1 MSIVIR
7 CSWKSSRDRV
17 LYLVSD
23 CRVQKFWQDEDWES
37 IMRGLEKTKLKY
49 VMASSLLIYPKN
61 PWLTY
66 NIIMKL
72 FHLALLGACMILAI
86 AAPLLIKMFGSEEKN
101 RIKEINY
108 DLPVPS
114 WFPFNTESILGF
126 TVAYTLI
133 LCEICVIVMYVG
145 AAVPS
150 LVYLVFEVNLQ
161 FMLLEKS
168 ILNLE
173 SRANEIYKGRIEHQ
187 SENNPLLYERCVKE
201 CLRENLLHHI
211 AISRFFSLHE
221 DITSTIYGILIGL
234 SMIVLATISL
244 VLTRTKVLSFEM
256 LKFIFLFMLELTI
269 VFGYCFMGTSLSD
282 ASSRISNALYNC
294 TWYKLSEK
302 QKKTLIIFQLCSKN
316 EIVLKGSWLFQ
327 INLQLFV
334 QIMQT
339 TYSIFN
345 IFATT
350 DLIATDGT

>member
-1 MSIVIR
+1 
-7 CSWKSSRDRV
+7 
-17 LYLVSD
+17 
-23 CRVQKFWQDEDWES
+23 
-37 IMRGLEKTKLKY
+37 
-49 VMASSLLIYPKN
+49 
-61 PWLTY
+61 
-66 NIIMKL
+66 
-72 FHLALLGACMILAI
+72 
-86 AAPLLIKMFGSEEKN
+86 
-101 RIKEINY
+101 
-108 DLPVPS
+108 
-114 WFPFNTESILGF
+114 
-126 TVAYTLI
+126 
-133 LCEICVIVMYVG
+133 
-145 AAVPS
+145 
-150 LVYLVFEVNLQ
+150 
-161 FMLLEKS
+161 
-168 ILNLE
+168 
-173 SRANEIYKGRIEHQ
+173 
-187 SENNPLLYERCVKE
+187 
-201 CLRENLLHHI
+201 
-211 AISRFFSLHE
+211 
-221 DITSTIYGILIGL
+221 
-234 SMIVLATISL
+234 MIVLATISL